1 MSGGEVTIHD
11 GKGGKMNS
19 GMYSA
24 VSGNIASM
32 QRMDV
37 ITNNLAN
44 INTSGF
50 KKDRMVFDSLLS
62 YAKNPTLPA
71 GSMTDNPV
79 LTGYTIETDF
89 SAGPMKQSGNPLD
102 LSLDGDGFF
111 VVNTPQGK
119 AYTRQGNLHIDMN
132 GKLVTADGYELQ
144 GGGGAITI
152 KGGKV
157 DINAKGEVFVDGQQ
171 SGTIEI
177 VDFPKPYQLEKIGS
191 TLFVPSGAET
201 AAQPATNTRV
211 MQGALEGSNVQPLQE
226 MVTLIANTR
235 FYEQCVKT
243 IQSYDQMASK
253 AANELGKV

>member
-1 MSGGEVTIHD
+1 
-11 GKGGKMNS
+11 MNS

-44 INTSGF
+44 INTSGY
-50 KKDRMVFDSLLS
+50 KKDRMIFDSLLNS
-62 YAKNPTLPA
+62 AKNPTLPA

-79 LTGYTIETDF
+79 LTGFTIETDF
-89 SAGPMKQSGNPLD
+89 SAGPQKQTGNPLD

-119 AYTRQGNLHIDMN
+119 AYTRQGNFHIDA
-132 GKLVTADGYELQ
+132 GGRLVTADGYELQ
-144 GGGGAITI
+144 GSGGPLTV
-152 KGGKV
+152 KGGNISI
-157 DINAKGEVFVDGQQ
+157 DSQGGVFVDGVQA
-171 SGTIEI
+171 GTIDI
-177 VDFPKPYQLEKIGS
+177 ADFPRPYQLQKIGS
-191 TLFVPSGAET
+191 ALFVPSGAET
-201 AAQPATNTRV
+201 AEQPAANTRIV
-211 MQGALEGSNVQPLQE
+211 QGAIEGSNVQPIQE
-226 MVTLIANTR
+226 MVTLMANTR

-243 IQSYDQMASK
+243 IQSYDQMAAK